1 MKIWVFVKLFKA
13 LYYVIFLIKML
24 AFLRSSLIKP
34 WLVFAPFGLSKRS
47 LPVHTFLSRVDGG
60 NRSKRTLPL
69 VVVNANLYMERRE
82 RLDALV
88 FKDVSG
94 RLWGRHGGL
103 HPARG
108 PMRPERH
115 HVAEPRPILQLLWN
129 RLQANT
135 QQPIWTSALN
145 TANKLSLCSLCMIC
159 K

>member
-1 MKIWVFVKLFKA
+1 MKIWVFIGLFKA
-13 LYYVIFLIKML
+13 IYYV
-24 AFLRSSLIKP
+24 
-34 WLVFAPFGLSKRS
+34 LVFLNKNFRLFEIQQEPWFVSVPFGLSKRS
-47 LPVHTFLSRVDGG
+47 PPVHTFLSRVDGG

-69 VVVNANLYMERRE
+69 VVVNADLYMERRE

-108 PMRPERH
+108 PVRSERH

-145 TANKLSLCSLCMIC
+145 MANKLSLCLLCMIW